1 MGSPLKRLDT
11 RAPDFERSFERL
23 ERRRGHE
30 RAAIEERVQEIIED
44 VRRRGDDAV
53 VEAVERYDGVRIGVD
68 DLVWGPD
75 QIEKGA
81 SGLDTETREAFTVA
95 ADRIRDFHSRRV
107 PESWIERGDRQR
119 LGQLVRPL
127 ASVAIYAP
135 GAKAPLAS
143 TVLMLAMPAKVAGV
157 PELTMATSGIETHP
171 AMLEAARLSGVA
183 RLLRAGGAHAV
194 AALAYGTERVPRVD
208 KIVGPGSVWVQTAK
222 RLVFGEVAIDSE
234 AGPSEVLVI
243 AEADANP
250 VYVAADLLAQAEH
263 EELASVVLISPSE
276 ALLAAVDA
284 ELELQIPEQPRAE
297 IIRTSLADRSAA
309 VRCRDLD
316 EAFELGN
323 RYAAEHLQLYV
334 ADADRWLERVE
345 NAGAVFIGPYSPVP
359 LGDYVAGPSHVLPT
373 GGTAR
378 FFSPVGVEDFVK
390 RMSLVEFTAEGL
402 RDVGPVAI
410 RLAELE
416 GLFAHAQAVRL
427 RMEPGEVRRN
437 HDTQRDEVPRS
448 KDEDGE

>member
-1 MGSPLKRLDT
+1 MASPLRRLDT
-11 RAPDFERSFERL
+11 AGADFAPAFERL
-23 ERRRGHE
+23 ERRRVQE
-30 RAAIEERVQEIIED
+30 KAAIEERVLEIIED
-44 VRRRGDDAV
+44 VRARGDEAV

-68 DLVWGPD
+68 ELVWGPD

-81 SGLDTETREAFTVA
+81 SGLDPEVGKAFADA
-95 ADRIRDFHSRRV
+95 AERIRDFHSRRV
-107 PESWIERGDRQR
+107 PESWVERNDHES

-135 GAKAPLAS
+135 AAKAPLAS
-143 TVLMLAMPAKVAGV
+143 TILMLAIPAKVAGV
-157 PELTMATSGIETHP
+157 PDLTMATSGIDTHP
-171 AMLEAARLSGVA
+171 AMLEAARLSGVS
-183 RLLRAGGAHAV
+183 RLLRAGGAQAV
-194 AALAYGTERVPRVD
+194 AALAYGTERVQRVD

-250 VYVAADLLAQAEH
+250 AWVAADLLAQAEH
-263 EELASVVLISPSE
+263 EELASVVLVSPSE
-276 ALLAAVDA
+276 ALLDAVDR
-284 ELELQIPEQPRAE
+284 ELERQIPDQPRAR
-297 IIRTSLADRSAA
+297 IIRTSLGDRSAA

-334 ADADRWLERVE
+334 AGADRWLDRVE
-345 NAGAVFIGPYSPVP
+345 NAGAVFVGPYSPVP

-390 RMSLVEFTAEGL
+390 RMSLVEFSEAGL
-402 RDVGPVAI
+402 RQVGPIAI

-427 RMEPGEVRRN
+427 RME
-437 HDTQRDEVPRS
+437 DE
-448 KDEDGE
+448 K

>member
-1 MGSPLKRLDT
+1 MASPLERLDS
-11 RAPDFERSFERL
+11 AASDFASAFERL
-23 ERRRGHE
+23 ERRRS
-30 RAAIEERVQEIIED
+30 RDKAAVEERVLEILED

-53 VEAVERYDGVRIGVD
+53 VEAVERYDGVRIAAD
-68 DLVWGPD
+68 DLVWGPE

-81 SGLDTETREAFTVA
+81 SGLEPGIREAFA
-95 ADRIRDFHSRRV
+95 AAAERIRDFHARHV
-107 PESWIERGDRQR
+107 PESWSDRDERER

-127 ASVAIYAP
+127 GSVAIYAP
-135 GAKAPLAS
+135 AAKAPLAS
-143 TVLMLAMPAKVAGV
+143 TVLMLGMPARVAGV
-157 PELTMATSGIETHP
+157 RELSMATSGIDTHP
-171 AMLEAARLSGVA
+171 AMLEAARLSGVQ
-183 RLLRAGGAHAV
+183 RLLRAGGAQAV
-194 AALAYGTERVPRVD
+194 GALAYGTERVPRVD

-243 AEADANP
+243 AEADADP
-250 VYVAADLLAQAEH
+250 VWVAADLLAQAEH
-263 EELASVVLISPSE
+263 EELASVVLVSPSE
-276 ALLAAVDA
+276 TLLAAVDA
-284 ELELQIPEQPRAE
+284 EIERQIPAQPRAE
-297 IIRTSLADRSAA
+297 IIRTSLGDRSAS

-316 EAFELGN
+316 EAFELAN

-334 ADADRWLERVE
+334 GDADRWLDRVE

-390 RMSLVEFTAEGL
+390 RTSLVEFSAQGL
-402 RDVGPVAI
+402 RAVGPDAI

-427 RMEPGEVRRN
+427 RMEK
-437 HDTQRDEVPRS
+437 RDRE
-448 KDEDGE
+448 DEP